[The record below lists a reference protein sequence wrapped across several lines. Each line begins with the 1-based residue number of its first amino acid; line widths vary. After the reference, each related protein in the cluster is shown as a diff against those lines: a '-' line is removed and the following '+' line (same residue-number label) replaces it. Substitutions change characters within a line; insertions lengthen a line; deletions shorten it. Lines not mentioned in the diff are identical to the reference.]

1 MTASAIVTGASS
13 GLGLELALGIGAG
26 GRAVVGVSRS
36 TPTDA
41 RWSELVERGDAQ
53 HALHRILRRRK
64 TAEVCEIR
72 RDGRVGRSTI
82 QYEVMRSALGER
94 PGS

>member
-1 MTASAIVTGASS
+1 MTTSAIVTGASS

-53 HALHRILRRRK
+53 HVPGDVSDPDTVERAFQ
-64 TAEVCEIR
+64 AA
-72 RDGRVGRSTI
+72 RDPLDLLVNCAGTGVFGAAGTRS
-82 QYEVMRSALGER
+82 
-94 PGS
+94 